1 MSGRVPDK
9 WYYLVQLGHKESQVT
24 MTECT
29 DQVVGD
35 ILSGWRYDI
44 SGISPEMR
52 IDYEKH
58 LETCDCCRR
67 RQQLHRTID
76 VVLIGISTL
85 CILAFIFAL
94 AVIHRIEPLRNW
106 ALVMHLEHRYVVLTL
121 QSAAAV
127 GLLVSLLSWVLVAVT
142 TPVPL
147 YITGVA
153 LAQARVLQERIPEEL
168 RGRLPRN
175 VA

>member
-1 MSGRVPDK
+1 MFGKRRIPR
-9 WYYLVQLGHKESQVT
+9 T

-35 ILSGWRYDI
+35 ILSSWRYDI

-52 IDYEKH
+52 TDYEAH
-58 LETCDCCRR
+58 FATCDSCRR
-67 RQQLHRTID
+67 RQRIHRTID
-76 VVLIGISTL
+76 VSLIVISTVS
-85 CILAFIFAL
+85 IIAFVLAL
-94 AVIHRIEPLRNW
+94 AVIHHVVLLRNW
-106 ALVMHLEHRYVVLTL
+106 TIIMHLEHRYVVLTL
-121 QSAAAV
+121 QMAATL
-127 GLLVSLLSWVLVAVT
+127 GLLVSLISWVLVAVT
-142 TPVPL
+142 TPAPV

-153 LAQARVLQERIPEEL
+153 LAQARVLQGRIPEEL

>member
-1 MSGRVPDK
+1 
-9 WYYLVQLGHKESQVT
+9 

-52 IDYEKH
+52 TDYERH
-58 LETCDCCRR
+58 LETCEHCSR
-67 RQQLHRTID
+67 RQRLHRTID
-76 VVLIGISTL
+76 VVLIGISTV

-94 AVIHRIEPLRNW
+94 AVIHRVEPLRNW
-106 ALVMHLEHRYVVLTL
+106 ALVMHLEHRYVVMTL
-121 QSAAAV
+121 QSAAV
-127 GLLVSLLSWVLVAVT
+127 LGLLVSLVSWVLVAVT
-142 TPVPL
+142 TPAPV

-168 RGRLPRN
+168 RGRSSRH